1 MSQHT
6 LQGSQ
11 ARWMQQHWSVVA
23 GLTRVWW
30 CRGGIQ
36 QGYRL
41 LKMKQYLMSLQ
52 DVEKLASKKGVV
64 LQTIKEVLQ
73 SLVDDGMV
81 HQDKIGS
88 SNYFW

>member
-1 MSQHT
+1 
-6 LQGSQ
+6 
-11 ARWMQQHWSVVA
+11 
-23 GLTRVWW
+23 
-30 CRGGIQ
+30 
-36 QGYRL
+36 
-41 LKMKQYLMSLQ
+41 MKQYLMSLQ